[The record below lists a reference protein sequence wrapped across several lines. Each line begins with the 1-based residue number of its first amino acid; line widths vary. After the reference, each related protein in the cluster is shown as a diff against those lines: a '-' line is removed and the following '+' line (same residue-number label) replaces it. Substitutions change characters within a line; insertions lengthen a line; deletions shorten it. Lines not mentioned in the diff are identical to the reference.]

1 MNPTMTEGI
10 DYSFIFPENDN
21 KRVHIKFLSGPFKD
35 VVYRYGG
42 VKIEEKNGEGHL
54 LFNYYV
60 LESPNVKPKLLEKD
74 DDFKNYIGNLLVEI
88 MTANMNNEEGL
99 IDETGTDD
107 IKESDL

>member
-54 LFNYYV
+54 LFNYDV
-60 LESPNVKPKLLEKD
+60 VESPVVKPKKLEKD
-74 DDFKNYIGNLLVEI
+74 LAFKTYIGDLLVEL
-88 MTANMNNEEGL
+88 MTSNMNQDI

-107 IKESDL
+107 TQESNLQ